1 MTTVSYTQLY
11 THTGGVRGAV
21 PDDHGELY
29 SVIYTHT
36 GGVRGAVPDDHGE
49 LYSVIY
55 TYWGST
61 WSCP

>member
-29 SVIYTHT
+29 WVSCIHIL
-36 GGVRGAVPDDHGE
+36 GGVPLCTE
-49 LYSVIY
+49 LTIAMPEACLMTTVVI
-55 TYWGST
+55 
-61 WSCP
+61 